1 MKNILKYCVA
11 VIFLI
16 GVASCSKEI
25 ADKENNADG
34 GLTIKVISS
43 ILNTKASMAGVD
55 DLNEN
60 KINNLHY
67 FIYPM
72 DPSNPSVDPT
82 TMQPMLEGHFS
93 GLNAKNEYTIQAEIT
108 DYSLNYEIFPR
119 PYATCQ
125 VYVIANLPAGID
137 INNLTDKSVPALRS
151 IALSAD
157 FVGSVDFIPHNDF
170 VMEGL
175 GTATITDRKNV
186 VAARG
191 EIELHRVA
199 AKLTVSVDVKESYT
213 PEDSNVG
220 GGLTWYPEPESMTI
234 ELVNGVSRAV
244 IGGSPIVPTEAD
256 YFRTPSRELHI
267 NGSGNYDAD
276 PFYSYPASWEVG
288 DEKEPYLRIM
298 LPWKTI
304 INTEVDGV
312 TRPVESFKNCYYK
325 LILGGTELARNT
337 WYDMLISIG
346 VFGSFDEQEET
357 ILDIT
362 NTTYFVADWS
372 TGLEIDSEIIG
383 GRYLVVDKATYEL
396 FNENSIKIPVATSHP
411 CIITDQNGSKIN
423 LNGGGTIQD
432 DNYSISISDDGK
444 YILFENILDNDMNSP
459 TFDFS
464 PYTFT
469 FTIQHSDN
477 NTYFNDIIIKQYPAV
492 YGEAQRNTDYGNGGG
507 VNGDNG
513 FVWVNGYQDDDAPN
527 NTDFFLTAP
536 GFSNE
541 NADPHMY
548 VFTVTS
554 TAGTN
559 YIIGDPRD
567 MDYTY
572 REGDARW
579 YVGDAIYDGSRDR
592 ELNYYY
598 GTRVAS
604 SKYKNANNNTGVIY
618 ANDEAAEAAEPTI
631 NMIAPKFR
639 LASGYAVLQAG
650 STTGNNDARQME
662 KLKKRCASYQEDGYP
677 AGRWRLPTRAEFQFI
692 MTQIHR
698 GNLPPVYLVNTE
710 YWCAHGTG
718 TPQNDGTIAMS
729 YIGYDDAGHSVRCV
743 YDEWYWENSSSYR
756 LGVQNPNGTFTPSDT
771 FTWGDRPRED
781 FDLKQ

>member
-1 MKNILKYCVA
+1 MKNILKYCIA

-16 GVASCSKEI
+16 GATSCAKEI
-25 ADKENNADG
+25 ADQANIAEP

-43 ILNTKASMAGVD
+43 NPNTKATMPGVD

-72 DPSNPSVDPT
+72 DPNNPSVDPT
-82 TMQPMLEGHFS
+82 TMQPVTEGSFKN
-93 GLNAKNEYTIQAEIT
+93 LDTRNEYTIQIELT

-119 PYATCQ
+119 PYATCY
-125 VYVIANLPAGID
+125 VYVIANVPTEID
-137 INNLTDKSVPALRS
+137 IENLTDKSVPALRS
-151 IALSAD
+151 IAISAD
-157 FVGSVDFIPHNDF
+157 FVGSKDFVPHENF

-175 GTATITDRKNV
+175 GTAEIIDRKNV
-186 VAARG
+186 LAASG
-191 EIELHRVA
+191 TIELHRVA
-199 AKLTVSVDVKESYT
+199 SKLTVSIDVAESYDA
-213 PEDSNVG
+213 PDESNIG

-234 ELVNGVSRAV
+234 EFVNGVSRAV
-244 IGGSPIVPTEAD
+244 VGGTPIVPSEHD
-256 YFRTPSRELHI
+256 YFRTNPRLLQV
-267 NGSGNYDAD
+267 NNSGDYKAD
-276 PFYSYPASWEVG
+276 PFYTYPAAWDVG
-288 DEKEPYLRIM
+288 AEEEPYLRIM

-312 TRPVESFKNCYYK
+312 IRPVESYKDCYYK
-325 LILGGTELARNT
+325 LILGGTELASNT

-372 TGLEIDSEIIG
+372 TGLEVDSEIIG
-383 GRYLVVDKATYEL
+383 GRYLVVDRNSYEL
-396 FNENSIKIPVATSHP
+396 FNENSIKIPVTSSHP
-411 CIITDQNGSKIN
+411 CIISVQNGTKVN
-423 LNGGGTIQD
+423 LNGGGTTQD
-432 DNYSISISDDGK
+432 NNYSISISDDGK

-459 TFDFS
+459 DFDFTS
-464 PYTFT
+464 YTFT

-477 NTYFNDIIIKQYPAV
+477 GIYHSDITIKQYPAV
-492 YGEAQRNTDYGNGGG
+492 YGEAQRNTDYGNGGN

-513 FVWVNGYQDDDAPN
+513 FVWVNGYQGSNVSN

-554 TAGTN
+554 TAGTD

-567 MDYTY
+567 IDYTY
-572 REGDARW
+572 RADAARW
-579 YVGDAIYDGSRDR
+579 KNAPAIFNGNNR

-604 SKYKNANNNTGVIY
+604 TKYKDANNNTGVIY
-618 ANDEAAEAAEPTI
+618 ANDKDAEAAEPTI

-650 STTGNNDARQME
+650 SNNGNNDARQME

-698 GNLPPVYLVNTE
+698 GNLPPVYLVDTE

-718 TPQNDGTIAMS
+718 TPQSDGTIAME
-729 YIGYDDAGHSVRCV
+729 YIGYDSAGHSVRCV
-743 YDEWYWENSSSYR
+743 YDEWYWENSTSYR
-756 LGVQNPNGTFTPSDT
+756 LGSPNANGTFIPSDI
-771 FTWGDRPRED
+771 FTWGDMPREN